1 MLNISLVVLGQI
13 LVMVAAEVVVVVVLV
28 VAVVCVVVVPAGP
41 LSKKTRVEVP

>member
-41 LSKKTRVEVP
+41 LSKKTKVEVP